1 MIYDIFYV
9 SKQKVDIDSWQQFR
23 QRFPSA
29 QKIDN
34 ISSLDDVK
42 KKSFTKFFWL
52 VWDDLIIKEDFAFD
66 YRV

>member
-9 SKQKVDIDSWQQFR
+9 SKQQVDADSWQQFR

-29 QKIDN
+29 QKIEN
-34 ISSLDDVK
+34 VKTIDDVK
-42 KKSFTKFFWL
+42 KRSFTKFFWL
-52 VWDDLIIKEDFAFD
+52 VWDDLIVSEDFVFD